1 MRSKSA
7 TFKSMLQRRAQ
18 QTLLR
23 PLARHG
29 SSATFF
35 GEYDMLPHTALVN
48 AESKCIHAMRPYL
61 NHAFRNDQLFI
72 TGKTNFYHLEKQGGN
87 AKQIDFPCQSHKRLI
102 FWRTNLRRNS
112 LQNKGKA
119 SKCSTALPKQW
130 SANRTK
136 PKIRS
141 TQNLRMGRQMGRRL
155 SCLGFGLLAPRRN
168 VFIFLKLL

>member
-72 TGKTNFYHLEKQGGN
+72 TGKTNFIHLEKKGAMSKSQAIDILEN
-87 AKQIDFPCQSHKRLI
+87 QFKTKFSSEQRESFKMLSCVAKAVV
-102 FWRTNLRRNS
+102 
-112 LQNKGKA
+112 GKQD
-119 SKCSTALPKQW
+119 KTKNPFD
-130 SANRTK
+130 TK
-136 PKIRS
+136 PAHGQTDGEFKTKFSSEQRES
-141 TQNLRMGRQMGRRL
+141 FKM
-155 SCLGFGLLAPRRN
+155 
-168 VFIFLKLL
+168 